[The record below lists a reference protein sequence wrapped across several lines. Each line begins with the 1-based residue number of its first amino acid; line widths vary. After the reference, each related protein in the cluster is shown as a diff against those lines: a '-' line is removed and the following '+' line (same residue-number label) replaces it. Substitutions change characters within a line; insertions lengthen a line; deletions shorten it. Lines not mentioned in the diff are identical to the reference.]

1 MAIVLLYHR
10 VAELATDPQWLAVT
24 PGRFDEQLGALRR
37 VARIV
42 PLGELVR
49 GVRDGAVPDRAVA
62 ITFDDGYADNLT
74 QAAPLLRKHDAPA
87 TVFVTARGEHVR
99 HEFWW
104 DDLERLLLHDAPL
117 PTALVLRIDGHE
129 HAWSLPDI
137 NQSPRVDP
145 AWNVLCDRSPRPRE
159 ALYLFLS
166 KLLRP
171 LCDVR
176 RRTALDSLASW
187 ASLPVAGRPSHT
199 TLTDAQLKQ
208 LAADGLIEIGAHTVT
223 HPVLA
228 NRSRDE
234 QRFELEE
241 SRRRLETII
250 GHPVTTFAYPFGC
263 RVDFNDDTIEL
274 AREAGYACACA
285 NTGREPSPR
294 AIVTASSDLYRLPR
308 AIVRNIGGEDLARQL
323 TRAWEQQSFHG
334 AHDLT
339 RAGSKSSAARDATP
353 ARFESSCAAP

>member
-49 GVRDGAVPDRAVA
+49 GVRDGVVPDRAVA

-74 QAAPLLRKHDAPA
+74 HAAPLLRKHNAPA
-87 TVFVTARGEHVR
+87 TVFVTARGERVR

-104 DDLERLLLHDAPL
+104 DDLERLFLHDAPL
-117 PTALVLRIDGHE
+117 PTALSLRVDGHE
-129 HAWSLPDI
+129 HTWSLPDI

-145 AWNVLCDRSPRPRE
+145 AWNVLCDRPPRPRE
-159 ALYLFLS
+159 AIYLFLS

-171 LCDVR
+171 LCEVR
-176 RRTALDSLASW
+176 RRAALDSLAAW
-187 ASLPVAGRPSHT
+187 AHLPVTGRPSHT

-208 LAADGLIEIGAHTVT
+208 LAASGLMEIGAHTVT

-250 GHPVTTFAYPFGC
+250 GRPVTSFAYPFGC
-263 RVDFNDDTIEL
+263 RADFNDLTVEL
-274 AREAGYACACA
+274 SREAGYACACA

-308 AIVRNIGGEDLARQL
+308 AIVRNIRGEDLAQQL

-339 RAGSKSSAARDATP
+339 RAGVNSSAARDATP